1 MARFIVL
8 LCIVV
13 SLAWTSEARGSS
25 FGELNPPHPALVAR
39 APQMEAVMRSVDA
52 SDRTTHI
59 WWNEL
64 KAEREKYKTKTADE
78 AVYCSSWE
86 DLLDD
91 LNAHAES
98 VDLVKSGLDALGQ
111 QLKAIKDILSNT
123 EYNGKSGLH
132 CDDEDSQEEICKAL
146 KDLDETLKK
155 ELVDIEAD
163 LTEIKAEKHK
173 VETFD
178 CDCKYNEWKDDWSKC
193 LDTTTGKVLSCGEGE
208 EHETRDIMWK
218 KRNNGA
224 DCDVALAKRT
234 RKCNAGCCPVNCEW
248 EQWGEWGACP
258 DVCTSDPLDK
268 QQTRDRKIKVAHECG
283 GTPCKG
289 ESSGTQPCD
298 ILQHY
303 KDKIEALEEKCPA
316 PGPVPAVVDT
326 TTGETKPAP
335 VAPVAP
341 VEPAEPAVEIKEPE
355 DSQ

>member
-1 MARFIVL
+1 MGLPFHCLIRGSKGVVRSISKTCLTSGKMARFIVL

-25 FGELNPPHPALVAR
+25 FGELNPPHPALVER

-155 ELVDIEAD
+155 ELVDIEKD
-163 LTEIKAEKHK
+163 LTEIKAEKQK

-178 CDCKYNEWKDDWSKC
+178 CDCKYNEWKDAWSKC
-193 LDTTTGKVLSCGEGE
+193 LDITNGKPLSCGDGE
-208 EHETRDIMWK
+208 EHETREIMWK

-224 DCDVALAKRT
+224 DCDVALAKR
-234 RKCNAGCCPVNCEW
+234 
-248 EQWGEWGACP
+248 
-258 DVCTSDPLDK
+258 
-268 QQTRDRKIKVAHECG
+268 TRDRKIKVAHECG

>member
-59 WWNEL
+59 WWAGL

-78 AVYCSSWE
+78 SVYCSAWEELLE
-86 DLLDD
+86 DLK
-91 LNAHAES
+91 AHEES
-98 VDLVKSGLDALGQ
+98 VDLVKSGLDALGE

-123 EYNGKSGLH
+123 EFNEKSGLH
-132 CDDEDSQEEICKAL
+132 CDDADSEEEICKAL
-146 KDLDETLKK
+146 KDLENQLAK

-163 LTEIKAEKHK
+163 LTEIETEKTK
-173 VETFD
+173 VETHD

-234 RKCNAGCCPVNCEW
+234 RKCDAGCCPVNCEW
-248 EQWGEWGACP
+248 EEWGAWGACP
-258 DVCTSDPLDK
+258 DVCTSNPLDK
-268 QQTRDRKIKVAHECG
+268 QQTRDRKIKVAQECG
-283 GTPCKG
+283 GTPCEG
-289 ESSGTQPCD
+289 ESSDTQECD

-303 KDKIEALEEKCPA
+303 KDKIEALEAKCPA
-316 PGPVPAVVDT
+316 PGPVAPVPAVA
-326 TTGETKPAP
+326 PA
-335 VAPVAP
+335 APA
-341 VEPAEPAVEIKEPE
+341 VEPAEPAEEAV
-355 DSQ
+355 